1 MINACVSRNRE
12 PEVKAGHRYPARTY
26 SLLCLSGGSRGISNY
41 VLIPVEGAGFVVI
54 KHELEVE
61 EHDEP

>member
-1 MINACVSRNRE
+1 MLEACVSRTGGLGTAPGR
-12 PEVKAGHRYPARTY
+12 RYPTRTY
-26 SLLCLSGGSRGISNY
+26 SLLCLSEGSRDISNY

-61 EHDEP
+61 EP